1 MRLVHLGDLHLGTE
15 NYGRPDPQTGL
26 NSRLFDFLRCF
37 DVAVDCA
44 IERNVDLVVFAGDA
58 YRSREPSPTH
68 QREFARR
75 IHRLVSAGIP
85 VLLVAGN
92 HDLPS
97 LPAKASSL
105 DVFSALEVPGV
116 TVVRRPQVID
126 QDTKSGVIR
135 CACLPALLRSALLTD
150 EDRRLDADALR
161 RTLSRRLAQAAA
173 QLADAVDGFS
183 PSILI
188 AHIGVEGAMVG
199 SEAGLISGA
208 EPMVPLAAVADAR
221 YVYVALGHVHRFQ
234 EMNARPPVVYCG
246 SLDRVDFG
254 EEGQEKGFVVVDIEQ
269 GVGESKAWRASYEFV
284 PTPARRFVTV
294 DVQVESPDGTAD
306 IEQAIGAAHIADSVT
321 RVRVTMKEDQA
332 LDEDRVRES
341 LRESFLALPIRKEVL
356 EPAAAPRAPGLA
368 ERMTDPL
375 AALNEYLTLRQVSE
389 ERSRALREKAEA
401 LLADLRRDTEP
412 ILGTTD
418 NGVTSGRTA
427 DGGSRTAQP

>member
-58 YRSREPSPTH
+58 YRSREPNPTH
-68 QREFARR
+68 QREFVQR

-135 CACLPALLRSALLTD
+135 CACLPALLRSALLS
-150 EDRRLDADALR
+150 EADRRLDADALR

-183 PSILI
+183 PSILV
-188 AHIGVEGAMVG
+188 AHVGVEGAMVG

-208 EPMVPLAAVADAR
+208 EPTVPLAAVADAR

-269 GVGESKAWRASYEFV
+269 DAGESGAWRASYEFV
-284 PTPARRFVTV
+284 PTPARKFVTV
-294 DVQVESPDGTAD
+294 DVQVESADGTAD
-306 IEQAIGAAHIADSVT
+306 IEEAIGAAHIADSVT
-321 RVRVTMKEDQA
+321 RVRVMMKEDQA

-356 EPAAAPRAPGLA
+356 EPEAAPRAPGLA

-401 LLADLRRDTEP
+401 LVAELRRETEP
-412 ILGTTD
+412 LAATAGNSSAVERATD
-418 NGVTSGRTA
+418 NQ
-427 DGGSRTAQP
+427 SRTSES

>member
-1 MRLVHLGDLHLGTE
+1 
-15 NYGRPDPQTGL
+15 
-26 NSRLFDFLRCF
+26 
-37 DVAVDCA
+37 
-44 IERNVDLVVFAGDA
+44 
-58 YRSREPSPTH
+58 
-68 QREFARR
+68 
-75 IHRLVSAGIP
+75 
-85 VLLVAGN
+85 
-92 HDLPS
+92 
-97 LPAKASSL
+97 
-105 DVFSALEVPGV
+105 
-116 TVVRRPQVID
+116 
-126 QDTKSGVIR
+126 
-135 CACLPALLRSALLTD
+135 
-150 EDRRLDADALR
+150 
-161 RTLSRRLAQAAA
+161 
-173 QLADAVDGFS
+173 
-183 PSILI
+183 
-188 AHIGVEGAMVG
+188 MVG